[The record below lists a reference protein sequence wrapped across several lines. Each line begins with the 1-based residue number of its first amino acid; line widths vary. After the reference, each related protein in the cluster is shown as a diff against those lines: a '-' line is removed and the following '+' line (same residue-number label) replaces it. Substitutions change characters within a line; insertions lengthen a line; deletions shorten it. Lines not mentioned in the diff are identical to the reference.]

1 MKILLVGGGG
11 REHAIAWKMR
21 QSPLLTELIV
31 APGNAGTAALG
42 RNVAVKADDIAGQV
56 ALAMSERPDL
66 VVVAPDNPLA
76 LGLVDRLQTAG
87 LRAFGPTAAAA
98 RIEASKALA
107 KEVMARAGIP
117 TAAFKIVDEYAAAER
132 FVREQDR
139 PFVVKA
145 DGLALGKGV
154 IVADTVDET
163 LDALRSIM
171 QQRAFGAAGARVVL
185 EERLRGEEVSFLAFA
200 DGRMVVPMVASQDH
214 KRLLDGDHGPNT
226 GGMGAYA
233 PVTAIDRRLS
243 MEITAQIMQ
252 PAIDTLAEM
261 GHPFSGVLYAG
272 LMLTEDG
279 PRVLEFNARFGDPE
293 TQVLLPLL
301 ESDLVEI
308 MLACVEGRLTPDLV
322 RWREGAALGVVLSA
336 EGYPAQPRSGDPID
350 LPTALPPETLVFHA
364 GTALRDDQLVTAGG
378 RVLAAVG
385 LGATL
390 PEAHA
395 RAYGLAEQIMFAGR
409 HMRRDIGRRGLQA
422 SGAAGRSEQA

>member
-11 REHAIAWKMR
+11 REHALAWKIR
-21 QSPLLTELIV
+21 QSPQVTELIV

-42 RNVAVKADDIAGQV
+42 RNVAVKADDIDGQV
-56 ALAMSERPDL
+56 ALATAEQPDL

-76 LGLVDRLQTAG
+76 LGLVDRLQAVG

-107 KEVMARAGIP
+107 KEVMERAGIP
-117 TAAFKIVDEYAAAER
+117 TAAFKIVDDYAAAER

-154 IVADTVDET
+154 IVAESVDET
-163 LDALRSIM
+163 LAALRSMM
-171 QQRAFGAAGARVVL
+171 QEQSFGAAGARVVL
-185 EERLRGEEVSFLAFA
+185 EERLHGEELSFLAFA
-200 DGRMVVPMVASQDH
+200 DGRTVVPMLPSQDH
-214 KRLLDGDHGPNT
+214 KRLLDGDQGPNT

-233 PVTAIDRRLS
+233 PVAAVDQELAI
-243 MEITAQIMQ
+243 QIREQVLQ
-252 PAIDTLAEM
+252 PAIDTLADL
-261 GHPFSGVLYAG
+261 GTSFVGVLYAG
-272 LMLTEDG
+272 LILTQDG

-322 RWREGAALGVVLSA
+322 RWRDGAALGVVLAA
-336 EGYPAQPRSGDPID
+336 EGYPAQPRMGDPITLPAD
-350 LPTALPPETLVFHA
+350 LPDTLIFHA
-364 GTALRDDQLVTAGG
+364 GTALRDDRLVTAGG

-385 LGATL
+385 LGPTL
-390 PEAHA
+390 SAAHE
-395 RAYGLAEQIMFAGR
+395 RAYDLAERIAFAGR
-409 HMRRDIGRRGLQA
+409 HLRQDIGRRGLQA
-422 SGAAGRSEQA
+422 ASAGGRSETA

>member
-11 REHAIAWKMR
+11 REHALAWKIR
-21 QSPLLTELIV
+21 QSARVTDLII
-31 APGNAGTAALG
+31 APGNAGTATLG

-56 ALAMSERPDL
+56 ALAQAEQPDL

-76 LGLVDRLQTAG
+76 LGLVDRLQEVG

-117 TAAFKIVDEYAAAER
+117 TAAFKIVDDYVAAEQ

-154 IVADTVDET
+154 IIAESVEET
-163 LDALRSIM
+163 LAALRSMM
-171 QQRAFGAAGARVVL
+171 QEQTFGAAGTRVVL

-200 DGRMVVPMVASQDH
+200 DGHTVVPMLASQDH
-214 KRLLDGDHGPNT
+214 KRLLDDDRGPNT

-233 PVTAIDRRLS
+233 PVPAVDQAMI
-243 MEITAQIMQ
+243 AQITEQVLQ
-252 PAIDTLAEM
+252 PTIDTLAAM
-261 GHPFSGVLYAG
+261 GMPFAGVLYAG
-272 LMLTEDG
+272 LMLTENG
-279 PRVLEFNARFGDPE
+279 PKVLEFNARFGDPE

-301 ESDLVEI
+301 ESDLIEI

-322 RWREGAALGVVLSA
+322 RWRDGAALGVVLAA
-336 EGYPAQPRSGDPID
+336 EGYPAQPRTGDPIS
-350 LPTALPPETLVFHA
+350 LPADQPDTLIFHA
-364 GTALRDDQLVTAGG
+364 GTALRDDQVVTSGG

-390 PEAHA
+390 AEAHA
-395 RAYGLAEQIMFAGR
+395 RAYALAERITFPGSQL
-409 HMRRDIGRRGLQA
+409 RRDIGRRGLQMSA
-422 SGAAGRSEQA
+422 RSESA

>member
-11 REHAIAWKMR
+11 REHALAWKIR
-21 QSPLLTELIV
+21 QSAQVTDLII

-56 ALAMSERPDL
+56 ALAVAEQPDL

-76 LGLVDRLQTAG
+76 LGLVDRLQEAG

-98 RIEASKALA
+98 RIESSKALS
-107 KEVMARAGIP
+107 KEVMRRAGIP
-117 TAAFKIVDEYAAAER
+117 TAAFKIVDDYAAAEQ

-154 IVADTVDET
+154 IVAETVEET
-163 LDALRSIM
+163 LAALRSMM
-171 QQRAFGAAGARVVL
+171 QEQAFGTAGTRVVL
-185 EERLRGEEVSFLAFA
+185 EERLRGEEISFLSFA
-200 DGRMVVPMVASQDH
+200 DGRTVVPMLASQDH
-214 KRLLDGDHGPNT
+214 KRLLDGDQGPNT

-233 PVTAIDRRLS
+233 PVAAVDPALI
-243 MEITAQIMQ
+243 AQITEQVLQ

-261 GHPFSGVLYAG
+261 GTPFVGVLYAG

-279 PRVLEFNARFGDPE
+279 PKVLEFNARFGDPE

-301 ESDLVEI
+301 ASDLVAI

-322 RWREGAALGVVLSA
+322 RWHDGAALGVVLAA
-336 EGYPAQPRSGDPID
+336 EGYPAQPRAGDPI
-350 LPTALPPETLVFHA
+350 ALPAEQPDTLIFHA
-364 GTALRDDQLVTAGG
+364 GTALREGQLVTSGG

-385 LGATL
+385 LGTTL
-390 PEAHA
+390 AQAHA
-395 RAYGLAEQIMFAGR
+395 RAYALAEQITFRGR
-409 HMRRDIGRRGLQA
+409 HLRQDIGQRGLQSA
-422 SGAAGRSEQA
+422 GARSESA

>member
-11 REHAIAWKMR
+11 REHALAWKIR
-21 QSPLLTELIV
+21 QSAQVTDLII

-42 RNVAVKADDIAGQV
+42 RNAAVKADDIDGQV
-56 ALAMSERPDL
+56 ALAVAEQPDL

-76 LGLVDRLQTAG
+76 LGLVDRLQAAG

-98 RIEASKALA
+98 RIESSKALA
-107 KEVMARAGIP
+107 KEVMQRAGIP
-117 TAAFKIVDEYAAAER
+117 TAAFKIVDDYAAAEQ
-132 FVREQDR
+132 FVRAQDR

-154 IVADTVDET
+154 IVAETVEET
-163 LDALRSIM
+163 LDALRSMM
-171 QQRAFGAAGARVVL
+171 QEQVFGAAGTRVVL
-185 EERLRGEEVSFLAFA
+185 EERLRGEEITLLAFA
-200 DGRMVVPMVASQDH
+200 DGRTVVPMLASQDH
-214 KRLLDGDHGPNT
+214 KRLLDGDQGPNT

-233 PVTAIDRRLS
+233 PVAAVDPALI
-243 MEITAQIMQ
+243 AQITEQVLQ

-261 GHPFSGVLYAG
+261 GTPFAGVLYAG

-301 ESDLVEI
+301 ASDLVEI

-322 RWREGAALGVVLSA
+322 RWHDGAALGVVLAA
-336 EGYPAQPRSGDPID
+336 EGYPAQPHTGDPIG
-350 LPTALPPETLVFHA
+350 LPDEQPDTLIFQA
-364 GTALRDDQLVTAGG
+364 GTARREDQIVTAGG

-385 LGATL
+385 LGSTL
-390 PEAHA
+390 AQAHA
-395 RAYGLAEQIMFAGR
+395 RAYALAEQITFRGR
-409 HMRRDIGRRGLQA
+409 QLRQDIGQRGLHGA
-422 SGAAGRSEQA
+422 SARSESA